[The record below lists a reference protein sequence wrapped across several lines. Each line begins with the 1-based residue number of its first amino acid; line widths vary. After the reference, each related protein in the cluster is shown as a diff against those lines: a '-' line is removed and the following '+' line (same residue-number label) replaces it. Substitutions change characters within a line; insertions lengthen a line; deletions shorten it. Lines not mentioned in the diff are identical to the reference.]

1 MLLVLETYLRH
12 LSTITYCNFSTASTN
27 SNDLIFFSVPG
38 NANSHSNSYS
48 QPNLLNR
55 FTSGV
60 PSILGSTKTKSI
72 DESIVSGTSNFFN
85 SINISNTVMGN
96 HVNQGGGVVP
106 GGMQHNQHTNQQQ
119 HRRLP
124 ATPNKPSTL
133 FSQISTSTGFKSIS
147 NQINSQ
153 ITKPSTLAFR

>member
-1 MLLVLETYLRH
+1 M
-12 LSTITYCNFSTASTN
+12 SISPTN
-27 SNDLIFFSVPG
+27 SNALIFSSVPG

-55 FTSGV
+55 FNPLS
-60 PSILGSTKTKSI
+60 SILGSTKTKSI

>member
-1 MLLVLETYLRH
+1 MLETYLRH

-27 SNDLIFFSVPG
+27 FNDLIFFSVPG

-55 FTSGV
+55 FNPLS
-60 PSILGSTKTKSI
+60 SILGSTKTKSI